1 MKKKFIQ
8 PIIIILVFLFS
19 HNFVY
24 SQDLDA
30 GKKAFAKCKA
40 CHSIKEGGK
49 KKLGP
54 NLWGIYGNDIA
65 SVEGMKYS
73 KALKKYAEEA
83 GTWQAE
89 NLDKWLENPK
99 ALVKKTKMIFP
110 GLKKAD
116 ESANIIASM
125 KSMGN

>member
-1 MKKKFIQ
+1 MKKTFIQ

-65 SVEGMKYS
+65 SVECMKYS
-73 KALKKYAEEA
+73 KALKKYAAEA
-83 GTWQAE
+83 GTWQDE

-116 ESANIIASM
+116 ERANIIAYM

>member
-1 MKKKFIQ
+1 MKKTFIQ

-40 CHSIKEGGK
+40 CHSIKDGGK

-83 GTWQAE
+83 GTWQDE

-116 ESANIIASM
+116 ERANIIAYM

>member
-1 MKKKFIQ
+1 MKKTFIQ

-40 CHSIKEGGK
+40 CHSIKEDGK

-83 GTWQAE
+83 GTWQDE

-99 ALVKKTKMIFP
+99 KMVRKTKMIFP

-116 ESANIIASM
+116 ERANIIAYM

>member
-1 MKKKFIQ
+1 MKKNFIQ
-8 PIIIILVFLFS
+8 SIIITLVFLFC
-19 HNFVY
+19 HNFAY

-54 NLWGIYGNDIA
+54 NLWGIYDNDIA
-65 SVEGMKYS
+65 AVEGMKYS
-73 KALKKYAEEA
+73 KALKKYAVEA
-83 GTWQAE
+83 GTWQDE

-99 ALVKKTKMIFP
+99 ALVKKTKMIFA
-110 GLKKAD
+110 GIKKAD
-116 ESANIIASM
+116 ERANIIAYM

>member
-30 GKKAFAKCKA
+30 GKKSFAKCKA
-40 CHSIKEGGK
+40 CHSIKEDGK

-83 GTWQAE
+83 GTWQDE

-99 ALVKKTKMIFP
+99 ALVRKTKMIFP

-116 ESANIIASM
+116 ERANIIAYM

>member
-1 MKKKFIQ
+1 MKKTFIQ

-83 GTWQAE
+83 GIWQDE

-116 ESANIIASM
+116 ERANIIAYM

>member
-1 MKKKFIQ
+1 MQ
-8 PIIIILVFLFS
+8 LIIITLVFLFS
-19 HNFVY
+19 HNFAY
-24 SQDLDA
+24 SQDIAA
-30 GKKAFAKCKA
+30 GKKTFAKCKA

-73 KALKKYAEEA
+73 KALRKYAEEA
-83 GTWQAE
+83 GTWQDE

-99 ALVKKTKMIFP
+99 KMVRKTKMIFP

-116 ESANIIASM
+116 ERANIIAYM

>member
-1 MKKKFIQ
+1 MKKTFVQ

-65 SVEGMKYS
+65 AVEGMKYS

-83 GTWQAE
+83 GTWQDE

-99 ALVKKTKMIFP
+99 ALVKKTKMIFV

-116 ESANIIASM
+116 ERANIIAYM

>member
-1 MKKKFIQ
+1 MKKNFIQ

-49 KKLGP
+49 KR
-54 NLWGIYGNDIA
+54 
-65 SVEGMKYS
+65 VV
-73 KALKKYAEEA
+73 
-83 GTWQAE
+83 
-89 NLDKWLENPK
+89 PK
-99 ALVKKTKMIFP
+99 EK
-110 GLKKAD
+110 
-116 ESANIIASM
+116 
-125 KSMGN
+125 

>member
-1 MKKKFIQ
+1 MKKNIIQ
-8 PIIIILVFLFS
+8 PIIITLVFLFS
-19 HNFVY
+19 HSFAY

-49 KKLGP
+49 RKLGP

-83 GTWQAE
+83 GTWQEE

-116 ESANIIASM
+116 ERANIIAYM